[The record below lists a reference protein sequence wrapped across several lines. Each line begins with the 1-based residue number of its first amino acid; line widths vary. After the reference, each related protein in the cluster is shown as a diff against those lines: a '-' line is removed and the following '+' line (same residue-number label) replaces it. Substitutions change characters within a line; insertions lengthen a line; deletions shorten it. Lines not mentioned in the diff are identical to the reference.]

1 MPLSDA
7 EYLLKSDLPP
17 ALLVSLNELTIR
29 TQSPAWAFIADDG
42 WIRYWGGALAHYGVT
57 NVRGD
62 RQAADQFA
70 FLCGLLP
77 LEGES
82 LRLPRIEINADTY
95 ADIHLFQA
103 QGGTWML
110 MLDATPEA
118 VEFRRI
124 QQRGY
129 DLSLFWLRPSGTTL
143 EDLTTLFAI
152 LELVVLERTPEGKF
166 RLIGG
171 IPEWFEKLYPNST
184 ELLTGENFI
193 SNFPFIVNFLEDAH
207 NLWNRRLPSRV
218 RSGPWV
224 ETDREGN
231 DWHLEATAICLGQT
245 SLLLIESFKLV
256 YEEIQP
262 ILQKARDNNL
272 NFERLNK
279 TREALRRSETRQRA
293 LLEAI
298 PDLICRFKRNGEIL
312 DYKAGNQ
319 LSESTARQD
328 LRGQHLSTLI
338 PSEAADKIIS
348 DLLHES
354 FKAAS
359 QTNRAQIVEYQISN
373 GGAPQYFEARVV
385 LSGEDEALTT
395 IRDVTE
401 HKLAQEAEM
410 VRRNEQYFRSLIED
424 SSDVIVVAN
433 INGTVRYESPSM
445 QRFLGHKPE
454 DRIGKNGFELVHP
467 DDLPRAR
474 MIFAEVQTTPGKVV
488 STTAR
493 LCDIKGNWHY
503 VEAVLRNLVNKPEI
517 NGIVISFRDITERR
531 LAEEQRAQL
540 QESLRQSRTMAA
552 MGSLVAGVAHE
563 VRNPLFSL
571 SATLDAFEA
580 RTQNQA
586 EHAPY
591 TDVLRSEIK
600 RLSRLM
606 NELLE
611 YGKPFSLNL
620 SPCQLREV
628 IEEAVTNCRRTQ
640 KKMDVT
646 IDNQVSRHLPE
657 INVDRQRL
665 KQVFQNLIDNALQ
678 HSPDQG
684 VITIT
689 ASLVEGE
696 SGSRME
702 LCVCD
707 HGSGFQNEDLSRILE
722 PFFSR
727 RKGGTGLGLSIV
739 QRFIE
744 AHGGTVTAG
753 NRPAGGAVITVTIP
767 MNLKS

>member
-1 MPLSDA
+1 
-7 EYLLKSDLPP
+7 
-17 ALLVSLNELTIR
+17 
-29 TQSPAWAFIADDG
+29 
-42 WIRYWGGALAHYGVT
+42 
-57 NVRGD
+57 
-62 RQAADQFA
+62 
-70 FLCGLLP
+70 
-77 LEGES
+77 
-82 LRLPRIEINADTY
+82 
-95 ADIHLFQA
+95 
-103 QGGTWML
+103 
-110 MLDATPEA
+110 
-118 VEFRRI
+118 
-124 QQRGY
+124 
-129 DLSLFWLRPSGTTL
+129 
-143 EDLTTLFAI
+143 
-152 LELVVLERTPEGKF
+152 
-166 RLIGG
+166 
-171 IPEWFEKLYPNST
+171 
-184 ELLTGENFI
+184 
-193 SNFPFIVNFLEDAH
+193 
-207 NLWNRRLPSRV
+207 
-218 RSGPWV
+218 
-224 ETDREGN
+224 
-231 DWHLEATAICLGQT
+231 
-245 SLLLIESFKLV
+245 
-256 YEEIQP
+256 
-262 ILQKARDNNL
+262 
-272 NFERLNK
+272 
-279 TREALRRSETRQRA
+279 
-293 LLEAI
+293 
-298 PDLICRFKRNGEIL
+298 
-312 DYKAGNQ
+312 
-319 LSESTARQD
+319 
-328 LRGQHLSTLI
+328 
-338 PSEAADKIIS
+338 
-348 DLLHES
+348 
-354 FKAAS
+354 
-359 QTNRAQIVEYQISN
+359 
-373 GGAPQYFEARVV
+373 
-385 LSGEDEALTT
+385 
-395 IRDVTE
+395 
-401 HKLAQEAEM
+401 
-410 VRRNEQYFRSLIED
+410 
-424 SSDVIVVAN
+424 
-433 INGTVRYESPSM
+433 
-445 QRFLGHKPE
+445 
-454 DRIGKNGFELVHP
+454 
-467 DDLPRAR
+467 
-474 MIFAEVQTTPGKVV
+474 
-488 STTAR
+488 
-493 LCDIKGNWHY
+493 
-503 VEAVLRNLVNKPEI
+503 
-517 NGIVISFRDITERR
+517 
-531 LAEEQRAQL
+531 
-540 QESLRQSRTMAA
+540 
-552 MGSLVAGVAHE
+552 